1 MVLVVIPCFLPTTEA
16 GTFVV
21 NAQYL
26 YVCMSTKETS
36 LRRYP
41 LFAWTQLKNTDGTV
55 SIHKELPATN
65 IQISWKT
72 FLYKT
77 LVPYKQLQYL

>member
-1 MVLVVIPCFLPTTEA
+1 MVPVVILCFLPTMQA

-26 YVCMSTKETS
+26 YICMSTRETS

-41 LFAWTQLKNTDGTV
+41 LFGWTQLKNTDGTV
-55 SIHKELPATN
+55 SVHKAATN
-65 IQISWKT
+65 IQIIWKT
-72 FLYKT
+72 FLYKK